1 MKIELIKIIKVN
13 ITAGV
18 FWIVLD
24 MLLYYHHHHHFS
36 FGELEIAMRPIV
48 VTLGTSMII
57 VYLKNRK
64 N

>member
-1 MKIELIKIIKVN
+1 MKIELIKIIKIN

-36 FGELEIAMRPIV
+36 FGELEIAM
-48 VTLGTSMII
+48 
-57 VYLKNRK
+57 
-64 N
+64 